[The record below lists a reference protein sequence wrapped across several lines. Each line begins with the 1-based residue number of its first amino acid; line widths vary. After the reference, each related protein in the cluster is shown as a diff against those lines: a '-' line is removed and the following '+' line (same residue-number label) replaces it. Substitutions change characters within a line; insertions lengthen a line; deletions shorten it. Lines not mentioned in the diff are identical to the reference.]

1 MGKSQLISFQVSS
14 LNRVKEGSA
23 ERHCQYS
30 LVSQSGTPGRSNIGG
45 LVAKFEK
52 KRYENKVP
60 VIGMREHEGR
70 SIRIRKALGS
80 LALWG
85 EY

>member
-1 MGKSQLISFQVSS
+1 M
-14 LNRVKEGSA
+14 
-23 ERHCQYS
+23 
-30 LVSQSGTPGRSNIGG
+30 SQSGTPGRSNIGG

-70 SIRIRKALGS
+70 SIWIRKALGS